1 MSTAD
6 DHPVLSHL
14 AVPGF
19 VAIGILCHD
28 VAYFSCPFSLFP
40 MSVCPPSTVE
50 KSQRFTV
57 KGWDLASYATLT
69 HCLLILESSLEKLSA
84 TGKLGTVANA

>member
-19 VAIGILCHD
+19 VAVGILCHD
-28 VAYFSCPFSLFP
+28 VAYFSCPFSLSPHVCMSSFHCGEVTEVHSQGLGPGILCHSYSLPPHSGKFP
-40 MSVCPPSTVE
+40 RDTECYRKVRNC
-50 KSQRFTV
+50 
-57 KGWDLASYATLT
+57 G
-69 HCLLILESSLEKLSA
+69 
-84 TGKLGTVANA
+84 